1 MDAVRAPDK
10 ELKVMLP
17 HRLVMK
23 LHSLKILEGRP
34 IRETLMVALDAYYAR
49 DDVRAVMRR
58 IDAEA
63 A

>member
-1 MDAVRAPDK
+1 MDPVRGPEK

-49 DDVRAVMRR
+49 DEVRAIMRR
-58 IDAEA
+58 VESESA
-63 A
+63 